1 MRGVGTHTQA
11 IPNAVHPHPDEI
23 YVLPMAALPSTTST
37 VTWTPA
43 HEVERRIRVEIL
55 DADGVLLRE
64 PAPAAGLHVCPSCTG
79 AFVVPGEV
87 YEVIGEDRCRLDL
100 RCADCG
106 WEDTAVHS
114 DAELEA
120 LDRELDRGY
129 ADLLWALEVLWI
141 GNEEESIARFAAA
154 LAADAILP
162 EDF

>member
-1 MRGVGTHTQA
+1 
-11 IPNAVHPHPDEI
+11 
-23 YVLPMAALPSTTST
+23 MAPQPTTT
-37 VTWTPA
+37 PIAWTPA

-55 DADGVLLRE
+55 DADGSPVRKP
-64 PAPAAGLHVCPSCTG
+64 PASEGLHVCPSCG
-79 AFVVPGEV
+79 GDFVVPGEV
-87 YEVIGEDRCRLDL
+87 YEVIQETFCRLDL

-114 DAELEA
+114 DEELEA

-141 GNEEESIARFAAA
+141 GNEEEAITRFAQA